1 MNRWKVCLWEQRLE
15 TNDWEKP
22 WFQAFV
28 NKVTQSKIK
37 EDDFKDDD
45 GDLDFEEF
53 KKEQR
58 ECFFDRVDWFC
69 FIMSF
74 IMLLIAAGAS
84 VIDAARKR

>member
-1 MNRWKVCLWEQRLE
+1 MNRLKVCLWEQRLE
-15 TNDWEKP
+15 TNGWEKS
-22 WFQAFV
+22 WFQSFV
-28 NKVTQSKIK
+28 NRVTQSKIK
-37 EDDFKDDD
+37 EDDFKDDE
-45 GDLDFEEF
+45 GELDVEEF
-53 KKEQR
+53 EKEQR

>member
-1 MNRWKVCLWEQRLE
+1 MNRLKVCLWEQRLE
-15 TNDWEKP
+15 TNGWEKP

-45 GDLDFEEF
+45 GDLDVEEF